1 MTPNDT
7 QRHFSGPNLGLL
19 GLLGLF
25 GARNCA
31 TQPVRT
37 VPKHPSDVVSSASD
51 KAISGRTHRPL
62 PRPGGSNR
70 RETRSRAVT
79 CFASSAGA

>member
-19 GLLGLF
+19 GLF

-31 TQPVRT
+31 IQPVRT
-37 VPKHPSDVVSSASD
+37 VPKHPVRPEVRAGVR
-51 KAISGRTHRPL
+51 KFGSGARD
-62 PRPGGSNR
+62 GACS
-70 RETRSRAVT
+70 ETWRSRSV
-79 CFASSAGA
+79 AGLVKAA